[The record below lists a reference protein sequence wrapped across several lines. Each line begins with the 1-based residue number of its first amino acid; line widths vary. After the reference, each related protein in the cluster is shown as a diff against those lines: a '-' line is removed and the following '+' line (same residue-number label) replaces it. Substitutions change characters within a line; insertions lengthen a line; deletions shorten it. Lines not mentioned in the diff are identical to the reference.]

1 MKPFLG
7 TDITEDKKNEE
18 YNGKEFLIAETS
30 PAMVEAL
37 ESSGE
42 KAKDLMDASKLPL
55 PLRIVKS
62 ICGIAAALV
71 ALAVFKAF
79 VRDDISIA
87 EAYGNAPVLFWI
99 MGVAAVLWLILKL
112 LADRKEKAVLGSEDA
127 ARFNSRFSAV
137 SDSVFAELEV
147 PESARAVDIL
157 SFKYKLKDGV
167 PKVVE
172 SGMSI
177 TPYDNHEYR
186 LFTDAENLYLADFYG
201 KYAFPRDSLRIIRK
215 VSKKVRVPVWNKDE
229 APDEGEYKQYKLATD
244 NYGCIHVKPY
254 YILELEHE
262 GELWGI
268 YFPCYELPAFTELT
282 GLPVEQA

>member
-55 PLRIVKS
+55 LLRIVKS

-127 ARFNSRFSAV
+127 ARFNARFSAV

-157 SFKYKLKDGV
+157 SF
-167 PKVVE
+167 
-172 SGMSI
+172 
-177 TPYDNHEYR
+177 
-186 LFTDAENLYLADFYG
+186 
-201 KYAFPRDSLRIIRK
+201 
-215 VSKKVRVPVWNKDE
+215 
-229 APDEGEYKQYKLATD
+229 
-244 NYGCIHVKPY
+244 
-254 YILELEHE
+254 
-262 GELWGI
+262 
-268 YFPCYELPAFTELT
+268 
-282 GLPVEQA
+282 